1 MMRMRSMIISLV
13 VAGSVALA
21 GCGTSADGD
30 GTPPSGGTGTSTP
43 AGDTDPE
50 TGADTDNG
58 AGTDGGGVSASYA
71 FTADTLA
78 GDTFDGRSLA
88 GKPAVLWFWAP
99 WCPTCLGQAA
109 RVNSLAA
116 DYADTAGVV
125 GVAGLDGVPAMH
137 DFVELAEL
145 SGFPQLADEQGAV
158 WRHFE
163 ITAQSTFVVLD
174 ADGEVVDKGHVD
186 VDALPGMLD
195 RLIAG

>member
-1 MMRMRSMIISLV
+1 MIISLV
-13 VAGSVALA
+13 AASSVALA
-21 GCGTSADGD
+21 GCATSADGD
-30 GTPPSGGTGTSTP
+30 GTPPSGGTGTGTGASTP

-50 TGADTDNG
+50 TGADTD
-58 AGTDGGGVSASYA
+58 GVSASYA

-116 DYADTAGVV
+116 DYADTASVV